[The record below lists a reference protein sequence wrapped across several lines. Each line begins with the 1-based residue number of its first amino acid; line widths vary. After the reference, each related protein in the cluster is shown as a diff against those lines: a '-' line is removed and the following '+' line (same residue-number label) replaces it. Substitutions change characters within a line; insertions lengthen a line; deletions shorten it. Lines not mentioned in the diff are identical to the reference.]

1 MSENCKKYTVETL
14 KELCLY
20 PHCTTT
26 ENVIR
31 GVAWIVSWTIGILI
45 NLSAESK
52 ALCGAYFVFAI
63 SLLCEFLPRN
73 KTRLLVRVIHGVFCS
88 LLIIIIIVSLVSAFK
103 IDAIGFTRGMSFLLL
118 LGWIVTGMITIGTI
132 LALIGIHGPHDED
145 KEIALHIEEIRE
157 QERKRFIDK
166 LNGK

>member
-52 ALCGAYFVFAI
+52 ALCGAY
-63 SLLCEFLPRN
+63 LFLQYLFYVN
-73 KTRLLVRVIHGVFCS
+73 FS
-88 LLIIIIIVSLVSAFK
+88 
-103 IDAIGFTRGMSFLLL
+103 
-118 LGWIVTGMITIGTI
+118 
-132 LALIGIHGPHDED
+132 
-145 KEIALHIEEIRE
+145 
-157 QERKRFIDK
+157 QETK
-166 LNGK
+166 LDC